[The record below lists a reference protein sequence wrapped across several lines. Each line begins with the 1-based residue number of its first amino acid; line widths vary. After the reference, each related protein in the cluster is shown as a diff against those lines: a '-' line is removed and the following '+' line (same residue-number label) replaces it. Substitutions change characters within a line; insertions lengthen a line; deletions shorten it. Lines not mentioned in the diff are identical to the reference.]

1 MKYEDFYE
9 KGYQVIPSVLSKDQI
24 RSFKDK
30 TLAVYEKQES
40 EFGSDNMCIIGE
52 KNVARSPFLY
62 DSSFVEMFYSDF
74 TIKIVKQI
82 LGDYAV
88 LSLQNAIF
96 IPGKQK
102 HHQGFFHRDIIH
114 QDFTSSRPLGINLY
128 YCLDDYCEDNGG
140 TIFLPRSH
148 RSENILST
156 EIAETPIAK
165 AGSVILFDSMV
176 YHKSGFNN
184 TNDTRFGINNMYTL
198 PFIKQ
203 QINYPHFLKDKTEDD
218 LLNRLLG
225 FESREFQ
232 SVLDFRE
239 YRLNRS
245 KNG

>member
-1 MKYEDFYE
+1 MYKE
-9 KGYQVIPSVLSKDQI
+9 LS
-24 RSFKDK
+24 S
-30 TLAVYEKQES
+30 
-40 EFGSDNMCIIGE
+40 
-52 KNVARSPFLY
+52 
-62 DSSFVEMFYSDF
+62 
-74 TIKIVKQI
+74 
-82 LGDYAV
+82 
-88 LSLQNAIF
+88 
-96 IPGKQK
+96 
-102 HHQGFFHRDIIH
+102 
-114 QDFTSSRPLGINLY
+114 
-128 YCLDDYCEDNGG
+128 NG
-140 TIFLPRSH
+140 
-148 RSENILST
+148 SENILST
-156 EIAETPIAK
+156 EIAEPPIAK

-203 QINYPHFLKDKTEDD
+203 QINYPYFLKDKTEDD